1 MDSKTPP
8 TVDSKFRLVLVAA
21 SRAEQL
27 MRGARP
33 KIDSG
38 KRKSTSVA
46 MDEIAQRTVEWGYG
60 PPPPKEAPPAEGEA
74 PSAEVH

>member
-8 TVDSKFRLVLVAA
+8 SVDSKFRLVLVAA

-33 KIDSG
+33 KIEAA
-38 KRKSTSVA
+38 KRKATSVA
-46 MDEIAQRTVEWGYG
+46 MDEIAQKTLDWGYG
-60 PPPPKEAPPAEGEA
+60 PQPPKEEAAEGEPQA
-74 PSAEVH
+74 GTEVH